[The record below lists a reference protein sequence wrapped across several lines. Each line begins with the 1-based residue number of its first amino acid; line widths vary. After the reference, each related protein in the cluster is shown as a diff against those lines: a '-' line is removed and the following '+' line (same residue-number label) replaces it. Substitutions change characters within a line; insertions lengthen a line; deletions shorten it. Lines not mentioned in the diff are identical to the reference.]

1 MTLLEFSTH
10 EQTIIQA
17 LRVAGH
23 IYAQDAT
30 ACRKEGQERLAD
42 QFDSQSA
49 YVFKIAERIEEEGVS
64 K

>member
-17 LRVAGH
+17 LRAAGH
-23 IYAQDAT
+23 IYAQDAV
-30 ACRKEGQERLAD
+30 ACRKEGQDGLAS
-42 QFDSQSA
+42 QFVRQSIE
-49 YVFKIAERIEEEGVS
+49 VFKIADRIEEEGVT

>member
-1 MTLLEFSTH
+1 MTLQEFSTH

-23 IYAQDAT
+23 IYSEDAS
-30 ACRKEGQERLAD
+30 ACRKEHQDTLAD
-42 QFDSQSA
+42 QFERQSIE
-49 YVFKIAERIEEEGVS
+49 VLKIADQIEAEGVS